1 MIPYEVPEG
10 EIIAE
15 GKTKRVIRIRA
26 GEVVLEAKDDI
37 TAGDG
42 AKHDVITGKAEVATA
57 TTCNVFR
64 FLAACG
70 VPVAF
75 ERQVGERAFLAPRC
89 TMVLDEVVVRREA
102 HGSALKRE
110 PYLHKGHV
118 FPKLRVEHYLK
129 TSGKRWKE
137 HALPKDDPYMRIGR
151 EGDIRL
157 WRPDL
162 PIAGT
167 EPFLTLPGE
176 AGDKIPV
183 VLELGVDMHEV
194 ARMEETAKRAFLL
207 LERAWAMLGR
217 RLVDF
222 KVEFGRTADGT
233 LLLADVIDND
243 SWRVVEDGQYIDKQH
258 YRDGGD
264 LNEVTRRYRHVAA
277 LTERFL
283 PLPQSTVVLWRGSD
297 KDDLA
302 PFLKAFEGV
311 QGVHVEQVTC
321 SAHKEPAR
329 AYARLAEVGQK
340 HPDAVVIAYV
350 GRSNGLGPTLAANTA
365 LPVITVPASG
375 KEMPEDVWSSLRMP
389 SDVPVSTVM
398 EPANAVKAA
407 LGILAQRDPRIWAHL
422 RHQLEK
428 RLANTLVLA
437 D

>member
-1 MIPYEVPEG
+1 MEAG
-10 EIIAE
+10 ETIAE
-15 GKTKRVIRIRA
+15 GKTKKIVWQ
-26 GEVVLEAKDDI
+26 GGGMVVLEAKDDI

-64 FLAACG
+64 FLAECG

-89 TMVLDEVVVRREA
+89 TMILDEVVVRREA

-110 PYLHKGHV
+110 PYLQKGHV

-137 HALPKDDPYMRIGR
+137 NNLPKDDPYMRIGL
-151 EGDIRL
+151 EGDLRL

-162 PIAGT
+162 PIAGSD
-167 EPFLTLPGE
+167 PFLTFGSVQ
-176 AGDKIPV
+176 D
-183 VLELGVDMHEV
+183 ELGVDMV
-194 ARMEETAKRAFLL
+194 DIARMEEFARLAFLL

-222 KVEFGRTADGT
+222 KVEFGRTDDGR
-233 LLLADVIDND
+233 LLLADVVDND

-277 LTERFL
+277 LTGRFL
-283 PLPQSTVVLWRGSD
+283 PLPKSTVVLWRGSD

-302 PFLKAFEGV
+302 PFLKALEGV
-311 QGVHVEQVTC
+311 PGVLVEQVTC

-329 AYARLAEVGQK
+329 AYARLAEVGQR
-340 HPDAVVIAYV
+340 HPDAVIIAYV

-407 LGILAQRDPRIWAHL
+407 LQILAARNPRIWAHL
-422 RHQLEK
+422 RHALEK
-428 RLANTLVLA
+428 RLTNALVLA